1 MALPDLTRSRRL
13 QSLSLSDA
21 ELVEIRG
28 KNQKTF
34 EGAYWRTC
42 LSSFGFALIIL
53 RIFEKDFYGIG
64 LVFVAF
70 GGAMLTISAL
80 RRRNNLDIFDKNKPF
95 VTSGGYVV
103 LTSVIALITYL
114 ALLIMVFRLGEP
126 KIKS

>member
-21 ELVEIRG
+21 ELVEIRAR
-28 KNQKTF
+28 QRTF

>member
-1 MALPDLTRSRRL
+1 MATPEFTQLK
-13 QSLSLSDA
+13 SLSLSDA
-21 ELVEIRG
+21 ELVEIR
-28 KNQKTF
+28 QRTF

-64 LVFVAF
+64 LIFIAF
-70 GGAMLTISAL
+70 GGAMLTIAAL

-95 VTSGGYVV
+95 VTSGGYVL
-103 LTSVIALITYL
+103 LTSVVALFTYL
-114 ALLIMVFRLGEP
+114 ALLTLIFRLDEP

>member
-1 MALPDLTRSRRL
+1 MVLPDLTRSRQL

-21 ELVEIRG
+21 ELVEIRAR
-28 KNQKTF
+28 QRTF

-64 LVFVAF
+64 LVFIAF

-95 VTSGGYVV
+95 VTSGVYVV
-103 LTSVIALITYL
+103 LTSVIALLTYL

>member
-21 ELVEIRG
+21 ELVEIR
-28 KNQKTF
+28 TF